1 MDGYLPMKMKRKDLE
16 EVSDEFSDFSLSSPA
31 RKIRRLD
38 AELSPIMEEPI
49 GYDQIIPD
57 EEQRVSPIIP
67 VVEEVEDDV
76 IILPVENE
84 ERAIVLYKPM
94 ENSPSLNSLSSF
106 EVTVNSDLIP
116 SIKDR
121 HGLWS
126 GHRGLLKDLDNEEE
140 RRRKENAGG
149 KGECLAVVPWVA
161 SQFPSASGNNM
172 ATADVTT
179 NDPMEAEVEVDNAD
193 MDIEMD
199 QMVNDMGVVQG
210 QEQPIAMGAG
220 GGFQQWSQPQQHC
233 MTPPFPQNNSTPI
246 MWSW

>member
-1 MDGYLPMKMKRKDLE
+1 MDGYLSMKMKRKDLE

-38 AELSPIMEEPI
+38 AELPPIIEEPI
-49 GYDQIIPD
+49 DYEQMMPE
-57 EEQRVSPIIP
+57 EEQRRVIP
-67 VVEEVEDDV
+67 VVEEDGV
-76 IILPVENE
+76 IILPCSENE

-94 ENSPSLNSLSSF
+94 NSPSLNSLSSF

-126 GHRGLLKDLDNEEE
+126 GHRGCLLKNLEDEEE
-140 RRRKENAGG
+140 RKRNETAGG

-161 SQFPSASGNNM
+161 SQFPSPVENDL
-172 ATADVTT
+172 ATTGLTT
-179 NDPMEAEVEVDNAD
+179 NDPMEAEVDMENAD

-199 QMVNDMGVVQG
+199 NDVGVVQG

-220 GGFQQWSQPQQHC
+220 VGFQPWSQQQQHC
-233 MTPPFPQNNSTPI
+233 MTPPQLPQNNSTPI

>member
-49 GYDQIIPD
+49 GYDQMMPE

-67 VVEEVEDDV
+67 VEEVEDDV
-76 IILPVENE
+76 IIVPCLENE

-94 ENSPSLNSLSSF
+94 NSPSLNSLSSF
-106 EVTVNSDLIP
+106 EVTVNSDLIA

-140 RRRKENAGG
+140 WKENAGV

-161 SQFPSASGNNM
+161 SQFPSALGND
-172 ATADVTT
+172 TAITDLTA

-193 MDIEMD
+193 MDIEMI
-199 QMVNDMGVVQG
+199 NDAGVFQG
-210 QEQPIAMGAG
+210 QEQSIATGAG
-220 GGFQQWSQPQQHC
+220 GGLQQWSQQQHC
-233 MTPPFPQNNSTPI
+233 MTPPQLPQNNSTPI